1 MTANVVAKCRKKIIS
16 SVSGGRFGWCRK
28 SCMGCCAAKERDWI
42 LWLYGVRR
50 LRGIVKKYIKEDVR
64 CVLLERVSQR
74 YRLAVKKR

>member
-1 MTANVVAKCRKKIIS
+1 
-16 SVSGGRFGWCRK
+16 
-28 SCMGCCAAKERDWI
+28 MGCCAAKERDWI